1 MKKFMAMVA
10 MIAVVAFAA
19 PALAATNPFMDVPQG
34 HWAYDAVGLL
44 ASRGIISGYPDGA
57 YKGAQPATRYEMASL
72 VARALVAVD
81 ADKASKQDLELLKKL
96 VLEFKDELDA
106 LGVKVDQLDKRVAVL
121 EENLGGWKL
130 SGEFYFD
137 ANFAG
142 GDQDNSKYSDSPYDN
157 SFEKSRFRLT
167 LQKQIDEKTNF
178 YAQFRAGNWG
188 TGSVQNARGDVDG
201 FNVRQVYVDTVLPG
215 DINLRVGRFFFDP
228 EADYGLYVDN
238 DAIFG
243 DWRVD
248 GFRLEKNWDTF
259 GIRAWVAR
267 NTEFKG
273 DKGYE
278 YYTTAD
284 QDETESAFGAFMMYS
299 LDLQWRPSDAF
310 MLGLWG
316 TWMVEDGDLEDYA
329 DYNETFG
336 SYAYGTDDLDYNTY
350 SVYAAYNITKD
361 ITLQGIYY
369 FQDLGD
375 SWVQGDSDT
384 DDPQAWKV
392 ELLLGQDLLKFT
404 SLRLEYQEL
413 DNAFVGVNDPYSLG
427 FSTSIQASIS
437 DNFEYARALNFDGTS
452 KYFFAFAEQKW
463 NEKWSSYLRFA
474 CVDFDTDDLDDATNW
489 GIGVTYQYTPAI
501 AFSLCY
507 DEVDYGD
514 GYTGS
519 DSAGDG
525 AYSDKDHVVRF
536 RTIIKF

>member
-142 GDQDNSKYSDSPYDN
+142 GDQKTSKYTDGNYDN

-167 LQKQIDEKTNF
+167 LQKQIDEQTSF

-188 TGSVQNARGDVDG
+188 SGSVKNARGDVDG

-215 DINLRVGRFFFDP
+215 DIQMRVGRFFYDIEDDHGF
-228 EADYGLYVDN
+228 YVDN

-259 GIRAWVAR
+259 GVRAWVAR
-267 NTEFKG
+267 NTAFPG
-273 DKGYE
+273 DGDT
-278 YYTTAD
+278 YYTED
-284 QDETESAFGAFMMYS
+284 GEEDSFGAFMMYG
-299 LDLQWRPSDAF
+299 LELTWQPSEAF
-310 MLGLWG
+310 YMGLWG
-316 TWMVEDGDLEDYA
+316 TWMVEDGDLDEFTAYNDGDGDYP
-329 DYNETFG
+329 
-336 SYAYGTDDLDYNTY
+336 YGTDDLDYSTY
-350 SVYAAYNITKD
+350 AVYASYNITPA
-361 ITLQGIYY
+361 IALQGMYY

-375 SWVQGDSDT
+375 SWVDPDNGE
-384 DDPQAWKV
+384 DDPQAWKLMLV
-392 ELLLGQDLLKFT
+392 LKQDLLKFT
-404 SLRLEYQEL
+404 ALRFEYQEV
-413 DNAFVGVNDPYSLG
+413 DNAFLGVGDPYSFG
-427 FSTSIQASIS
+427 VASGIGASIS
-437 DNFEYARALNFDGTS
+437 DNLKYADSDGTS
-452 KYFFAFAEQKW
+452 KYFFVLAEQKW
-463 NEKWSSYLRFA
+463 NEKWSSFLRYA
-474 CVDFDTDDLDDATNW
+474 CVDFDTDGLDDAQNW

-501 AFSLCY
+501 AFSLTY

-514 GYTGS
+514 DNTNFNS
-519 DSAGDG
+519 SA
-525 AYSDKDHVVRF
+525 YEDKDHVVRF
-536 RTIIKF
+536 RTSIKF